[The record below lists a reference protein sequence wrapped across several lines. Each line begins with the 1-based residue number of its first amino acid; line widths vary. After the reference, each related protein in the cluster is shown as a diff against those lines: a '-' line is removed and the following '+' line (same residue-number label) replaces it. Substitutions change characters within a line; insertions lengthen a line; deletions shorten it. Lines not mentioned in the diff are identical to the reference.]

1 MPATYRKTTIALLAA
16 LALVWSM
23 AAPALAQLPEFT
35 ELAEKAGGAVV
46 NISTVKTVKAQP
58 NLQRQFRFHA
68 PQTPGQPNPFQDF
81 FDQFDKFFGQQN
93 PRPREQRSLGSGFII
108 SEDGY
113 IVTNNH
119 VVAEADEIKVNIQ
132 GGPEGVDA
140 EIVGRDSE
148 TDLALIKIDVDKDL
162 PVLEFGDSD
171 AAKVGQWVVAIG
183 NPFGLDHSV
192 TAGIISAKGRIIG
205 SGPFDDFIQTDASIN
220 PGNSGGPLLN
230 MDGKVIGINSAII
243 ASGQGIGFAI
253 PSNMAR
259 RVIAQIKEGGKVSR
273 GWLGVTI
280 QDVSEDTAK
289 ALDMDEPR
297 GALIANVIPDQ
308 PADKAGI
315 KAGDV
320 IVEVD
325 GKSMADANELLRTI
339 AGLSP
344 GDSTRLT
351 IWRKGDTKRI
361 KVTLGER
368 DTKQLAQAGQPQ
380 QPEQASGVLGMSVR
394 PVTEQEAQ
402 ALGMSAP
409 KGLLV
414 TAVDQGSP
422 ATDSDIRAGDVI
434 TQVNQREVATV
445 DEFKEILDTEGKDKG
460 VVLLL
465 VLRQGQSA
473 FKTITL
479 PKD

>member
-1 MPATYRKTTIALLAA
+1 MSYRKTAIAFLAA
-16 LALVWSM
+16 MALIWS
-23 AAPALAQLPEFT
+23 AASPAPAQLPEFT
-35 ELAEKAGGAVV
+35 ELAETAGKAVV
-46 NISTVKTVKAQP
+46 NISTVKTIQAQP
-58 NLQRQFRFHA
+58 NMPKQFRFHSPN
-68 PQTPGQPNPFQDF
+68 PQSPGQENPFQDF
-81 FDQFDKFFGQQN
+81 FEQFDKFFGQQN
-93 PRPREQRSLGSGFII
+93 KHPREQRSLGSGFII
-108 SEDGY
+108 SKDGY

-140 EIVGRDSE
+140 EIVGRDPE

-162 PVLEFGDSD
+162 PVLTFGDSE
-171 AAKVGQWVVAIG
+171 AVKVGQWVVAIG

-230 MDGKVIGINSAII
+230 MDGQVIGINSAII

-253 PSNMAR
+253 PSTMAKKI
-259 RVIAQIKEGGKVSR
+259 IAQIKDGGKVSR

-289 ALDMDEPR
+289 ALDMDKPR

-308 PADKAGI
+308 PAAKAGI
-315 KAGDV
+315 IAGDV
-320 IVEVD
+320 IIEVN
-325 GKSMADANELLRTI
+325 GTSMADAGELLRTI
-339 AGLSP
+339 AGLAP
-344 GDSTRLT
+344 GDSAKLT
-351 IWRKGDTKRI
+351 IWRKGGTKRI

-368 DTKQLAQAGQPQ
+368 DTKQLAQAQQPQ
-380 QPEQASGVLGMSVR
+380 QPEQVAGVLGMAVR

-414 TAVDQGSP
+414 TDVEQGSP
-422 ATDSDIRAGDVI
+422 AQASDIRAGDVI
-434 TQVNQREVATV
+434 TQVNQREVTSS
-445 DEFKEILDTEGKDKG
+445 DEFKNILEGEGKAKG

-479 PKD
+479 PKE